1 VKCYGYRFRWAGL
14 DPGDRVLL
22 TLPISMFNGGREEM
36 RGGNA
41 YGLAIL
47 PGGSWDAQRKL
58 EVMRQFRPRAL
69 FGSPSYFAH
78 LRAVGGEEAHE
89 LGIDTRLT
97 GAEGSGRSV
106 LEQLERDWEGTVY
119 DAFGCSQLRMD
130 FMFCCERGIGT
141 RERPGLLH
149 NIDPYMLTEVIDPE
163 TGKHVA
169 DGEFGELVVTS
180 LYHVDNPMIRCR
192 LRDGGVYHSADYCT
206 CGRPFGGVEVAGIT
220 RTDDMK
226 KIKGVM
232 VSPQVVEDALY
243 SFDEVDEYRV
253 IVRTSPDK
261 ADIAVVQIMTKE
273 ATPDPGA
280 FLSRVVETLRTRVGI
295 RFDATLSDDL
305 PRSEYKARRWEDER
319 TDA

>member
-1 VKCYGYRFRWAGL
+1 
-14 DPGDRVLL
+14 
-22 TLPISMFNGGREEM
+22 MFNGGREEL
-36 RGGNA
+36 RDGQA
-41 YGLAIL
+41 YGLAVL
-47 PGGSWDAQRKL
+47 PLGSWDAERKL

-69 FGSPSYFAH
+69 FGSTSYFAH
-78 LRAVGGEEAHE
+78 LRAVGGEEARE
-89 LGIDTRLT
+89 LGIEVLLT
-97 GAEGSGRSV
+97 GAEGAGRSL
-106 LEQLERDWEGTVY
+106 LEQLEREWDARVY
-119 DAFGCSQLRMD
+119 DGFGCSQLRMD
-130 FMFCCERGIGT
+130 FLFCCECGIGT

-149 NIDPYMLTEVIDPE
+149 NIDPYILTEVVDPK
-163 TGKHVA
+163 TGRHVA

-192 LRDGGVYHSADYCT
+192 LRDAGVYHPGAYCN

-253 IVRTSPDK
+253 VLRTGTDRS
-261 ADIAVVQIMTKE
+261 DIARVQIMTKDPM
-273 ATPDPGA
+273 PDPQA
-280 FLSRVVETLRTRVGI
+280 FLSRVVNTLRTRVGV
-295 RFDATLSDDL
+295 RFDAHLSDDL

-319 TDA
+319 DRA

>member
-1 VKCYGYRFRWAGL
+1 VF
-14 DPGDRVLL
+14 
-22 TLPISMFNGGREEM
+22 
-36 RGGNA
+36 
-41 YGLAIL
+41 
-47 PGGSWDAQRKL
+47 
-58 EVMRQFRPRAL
+58 
-69 FGSPSYFAH
+69 
-78 LRAVGGEEAHE
+78 EA
-89 LGIDTRLT
+89 
-97 GAEGSGRSV
+97 
-106 LEQLERDWEGTVY
+106 LEREWGARVY
-119 DAFGCSQLRMD
+119 DAFGCTQLRMD
-130 FMFCCERGIGT
+130 FMFTCERGIGT

-192 LRDGGVYHSADYCT
+192 LRDGAVYHAGAYCD

-253 IVRTSPDK
+253 VLQTGTDQ
-261 ADIAVVQIMTKE
+261 ADVASVQIMTKE
-273 ATPDPGA
+273 PMPDAQA
-280 FLSRVVETLRTRVGI
+280 FLSRVVETLRTRVGV
-295 RFDATLSDDL
+295 RFDAHLSDDL

-319 TDA
+319 VRA